1 MTKQGAA
8 ELAAKLSGGGDD
20 EESKIV
26 VIRRAGFE
34 AVWGWWWQHDPSS
47 RPQRRILADATGV
60 DNASGESAARA
71 LPSIRGAGR
80 MTLALR
86 ALAKRPEPA
95 AAAATAAASPRSFID
110 DAPKLPTCKVLE
122 PDRTPEAY
130 WDAQLQFVQCCVDG
144 LRGGFRFPTI
154 VAVLEKVRRRTVKA
168 QERCRASRAAAGG
181 RRGLARLKGAVRL
194 GAAAGAFGAVSR
206 ASQSPRKALGAQAHS
221 MRPEQARVPV
231 QLPAI

>member
-1 MTKQGAA
+1 
-8 ELAAKLSGGGDD
+8 
-20 EESKIV
+20 
-26 VIRRAGFE
+26 
-34 AVWGWWWQHDPSS
+34 
-47 RPQRRILADATGV
+47 
-60 DNASGESAARA
+60 
-71 LPSIRGAGR
+71 

-95 AAAATAAASPRSFID
+95 AAVATAAASPRSFVD

-130 WDAQLQFVQCCVDG
+130 WDAQLMFVQCCVDG

-168 QERCRASRAAAGG
+168 QERCRASGAAAGG

-194 GAAAGAFGAVSR
+194 GAAAGAFGAVSQ
-206 ASQSPRKALGAQAHS
+206 ANQPQARKALGAQAHGL
-221 MRPEQARVPV
+221 RAEQARVP
-231 QLPAI
+231 LPAI